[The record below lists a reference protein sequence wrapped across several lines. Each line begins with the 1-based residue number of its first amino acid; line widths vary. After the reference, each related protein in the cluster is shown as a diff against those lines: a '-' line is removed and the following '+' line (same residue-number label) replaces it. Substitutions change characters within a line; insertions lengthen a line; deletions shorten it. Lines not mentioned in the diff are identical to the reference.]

1 MEALEAVFS
10 SENEVVEKLKEY
22 AQQLDYKKILFEHLG
37 PELTKIFN
45 NKKAKVIIK
54 KFLEASQYEYGFF
67 GKKIDLSKAFSLY
80 KKYAD
85 LNDYFCMYKMH
96 VIYLLEFEKFNVP
109 FSRVL
114 EKIYLIKCLAYLPN
128 YIYDWNIK
136 LFEKIDVLL
145 EIAQGLDLEDNDLE
159 KHQMFFDLL
168 YNQRENYNLSENEV
182 NLMKGVLFC
191 YFHKEDS
198 DLHMVSFCTLNS
210 LVPNKDIGIDYA
222 YYHAKNRSIFF
233 SYYLKLENII
243 SDKEIEAF
251 YKEIENKKLYEFYAD
266 YGNYLLNKKNNA
278 NKDIIKVFT
287 EGEKNG
293 FIFCS
298 FRTYQSLID
307 IYEFDEIMKDY
318 DKAVTLLDLLLDE
331 VVFEYIALKQFIS
344 LIGYL
349 IKFSNFKQ
357 KIISKY
363 LIYVKE
369 INDHVNRVLIRKEK
383 EKEPILKEEEYLY
396 GIKAHMYYFGF
407 KGIEKQNLQ
416 KSIEYIDKESS
427 ITDKYYIQKQN
438 EFFKYNIKKEL
449 YNLKLIS
456 KDELLKAKKE
466 LIEIFY
472 KNLYLKYQTVDCY
485 FIGEDF
491 FEGIIKKKDEFV
503 ALEIY
508 KYGQKIFC
516 KTIFDCLVKSKI
528 KKFLKNHNYKIE
540 NKLKDEICGI
550 CYDNKINKLF
560 IPCKHNCCSTCFDK
574 LEKDSNCPFCR
585 SKILCII

>member
-1 MEALEAVFS
+1 MEDIETIFS
-10 SENEVVEKLKEY
+10 SENEVVEKLKEFV
-22 AQQLDYKKILFEHLG
+22 QQLDYKKIFFEHLG
-37 PELTKIFN
+37 PELTKIYL
-45 NKKAKVIIK
+45 KKKDKVFIK
-54 KFLEASQYEYGFF
+54 NFLEASQYEYGFF

-96 VIYLLEFEKFNVP
+96 VIYLCEYEKFSVP
-109 FSRVL
+109 FSRAL
-114 EKIYLIKCLAYLPN
+114 EKIYLLKCLAYLQN

-145 EIAQGLDLEDNDLE
+145 EIAQSLDLEDNDLE
-159 KHQMFFDLL
+159 KHQIFFDIL
-168 YNQRENYNLSENEV
+168 YNQREKYNLTENDV

-198 DLHMVSFCTLNS
+198 DLHIISFCTLNS
-210 LVPNKDIGIDYA
+210 LIPKKDIDIDYA

-233 SYYLKLENII
+233 TNYLKLEDTI
-243 SDKEIEAF
+243 SDAEIEAF

-278 NKDIIKVFT
+278 NEEIFNIFIT
-287 EGEKNG
+287 GSKNG

-298 FRTYQSLID
+298 FRAYQCLID
-307 IYEFDEIMKDY
+307 LYDFDQIMQDY
-318 DKAVTLLDLLLDE
+318 NKATIILELLLDE
-331 VVFEYIALKQFIS
+331 VVFENIALKQFIS
-344 LIGYL
+344 LVGYL
-349 IKFSNFKQ
+349 IKFSNFSE

-363 LIYVKE
+363 LIYIKE
-369 INDHVNRVLIRKEK
+369 INDYINRVLIRKEK
-383 EKEPILKEEEYLY
+383 EKEPIMKDEEYLY
-396 GIKAHMYYFGF
+396 GIKAYMFYFGF
-407 KGIEKQNLQ
+407 KDIEKQNLQ
-416 KSIEYIDKESS
+416 KSIEFIDKESK
-427 ITDKYYIQKQN
+427 ITDKCYIQKQN

-472 KNLYLKYQTVDCY
+472 KNLYLKYQTMDCY
-485 FIGEDF
+485 VIGEDF
-491 FEGIIKKKDEFV
+491 FEGITKKKDEFV

-508 KYGQKIFC
+508 KCGQNIFC
-516 KTIFDCLVKSKI
+516 KTIFDCLIKSKI
-528 KKFLKNHNYKIE
+528 KKFLKNHDYKIE

-550 CYDNKINKLF
+550 CYDKKINKVF
-560 IPCKHNCCSTCFDK
+560 IPCKHNCCSSCFDK
-574 LEKDSNCPFCR
+574 LEKDSKCPFCR
-585 SKILCII
+585 GNILCII

>member
-1 MEALEAVFS
+1 MEVLETIFS
-10 SENEVVEKLKEY
+10 SENEVVEKLKEF
-22 AQQLDYKKILFEHLG
+22 AEKPDYKKILFEHLG
-37 PELTKIFN
+37 PELTKIYN
-45 NKKAKVIIK
+45 NKKDKVFTRN
-54 KFLEASQYEYGFF
+54 FLEASQYEFGFF

-96 VIYLLEFEKFNVP
+96 VIYLCEFEKFNVP
-109 FSRVL
+109 FSRAL
-114 EKIYLIKCLAYLPN
+114 EKIYLLKCLAYLQN

-145 EIAQGLDLEDNDLE
+145 EIAQSLDLEDNDLE
-159 KHQMFFDLL
+159 KHQIFFDIL
-168 YNQRENYNLSENEV
+168 YNQREKYNLTENDV

-198 DLHMVSFCTLNS
+198 DLHIISFCTLNS
-210 LVPNKDIGIDYA
+210 LIPKKDIDIDYA

-233 SYYLKLENII
+233 TNYLKLEDTI
-243 SDKEIEAF
+243 SDAEIEAF

-278 NKDIIKVFT
+278 NEEIFNIFIT
-287 EGEKNG
+287 GSKNG

-298 FRTYQSLID
+298 FRAYQCLID
-307 IYEFDEIMKDY
+307 LYDFDQIMQDY
-318 DKAVTLLDLLLDE
+318 NKATIILELLLDE
-331 VVFEYIALKQFIS
+331 VVFENIALKQFIS
-344 LIGYL
+344 LVGYL
-349 IKFSNFKQ
+349 IKFSNFSE

-363 LIYVKE
+363 LIYIKE
-369 INDHVNRVLIRKEK
+369 INDYINRVLIRKEK
-383 EKEPILKEEEYLY
+383 EKEPIMKDEEYLY
-396 GIKAHMYYFGF
+396 GIKAYMFYFGF
-407 KGIEKQNLQ
+407 KDIEKQNLQ
-416 KSIEYIDKESS
+416 KSIEYIDKESK
-427 ITDKYYIQKQN
+427 ITDKCYIQKQN

-472 KNLYLKYQTVDCY
+472 KNLYLKYQTMDCY
-485 FIGEDF
+485 VIGEDF
-491 FEGIIKKKDEFV
+491 FEGITKKKDEFV

-508 KYGQKIFC
+508 KCGQNIFC
-516 KTIFDCLVKSKI
+516 KTIFDCLIKSKI
-528 KKFLKNHNYKIE
+528 KKFLKNHDYKIE

-550 CYDNKINKLF
+550 CYDKKINKVF
-560 IPCKHNCCSTCFDK
+560 IPCKHNCCSSCFDK
-574 LEKDSNCPFCR
+574 LEKDSKCPFCR
-585 SKILCII
+585 GNILCII

>member
-37 PELTKIFN
+37 PELRKIFN

-485 FIGEDF
+485 VIGEDF
-491 FEGIIKKKDEFV
+491 FEGIIKKKMN
-503 ALEIY
+503 L
-508 KYGQKIFC
+508 
-516 KTIFDCLVKSKI
+516 L
-528 KKFLKNHNYKIE
+528 L
-540 NKLKDEICGI
+540 
-550 CYDNKINKLF
+550 
-560 IPCKHNCCSTCFDK
+560 
-574 LEKDSNCPFCR
+574 
-585 SKILCII
+585 